1 MRGYFAVG
9 VDGIS
14 KPMNLGNLVRI
25 AHAFDASFFFSIAPR
40 LKLSDA
46 ASDTSR
52 AEGVLP
58 FYHFDRSSD
67 FRLPIGCRLV
77 GVEITD
83 DAVELPRFRHP
94 TRAAYVF
101 GAERFSLSPEV
112 LKACE
117 FVVKIPTRF
126 SINVGMAGA
135 IVLYDRMLTMGGF
148 GDRPVKA
155 GGKGAAPPP
164 HILGARRSPNRVT
177 KREIY
182 HREPGIPPGDLPHPV
197 AFSPC
202 AAKPQ
207 AGGDGRRQGE
217 AREAARGGLQKKNRD
232 VTSRP

>member
-1 MRGYFAVG
+1 MRGYFGVG

-40 LKLSDA
+40 LKLSDQ

-58 FYHFDRSSD
+58 FYHFEKPAD
-67 FRLPIGCRLV
+67 FRLPLGCRLV

-101 GAERFSLSPEV
+101 GAERFSLSPQV
-112 LKACE
+112 LKACD

-135 IVLYDRMLTMGGF
+135 IVLYDRMLTMGRF

-155 GGKGAAPPP
+155 GGSGAAPPP
-164 HILGARRSPNRVT
+164 PHTWGAP
-177 KREIY
+177 
-182 HREPGIPPGDLPHPV
+182 L
-197 AFSPC
+197 
-202 AAKPQ
+202 
-207 AGGDGRRQGE
+207 
-217 AREAARGGLQKKNRD
+217 ARPRD
-232 VTSRP
+232 S